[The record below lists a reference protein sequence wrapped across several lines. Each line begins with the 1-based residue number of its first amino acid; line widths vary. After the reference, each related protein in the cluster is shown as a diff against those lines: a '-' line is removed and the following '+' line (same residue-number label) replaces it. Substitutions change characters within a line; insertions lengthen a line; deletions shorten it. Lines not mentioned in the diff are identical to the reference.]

1 MEENKTFWNKT
12 AAELTVK
19 DQLVVSLALP
29 IIVVGGMVVTGAAF
43 SAWDK
48 ASDKFKKIRSN
59 RNNKNTEA

>member
-19 DQLVVSLALP
+19 DQLVVSLAVP
-29 IIVVGGMVVTGAAF
+29 IIMFGGVVVTGVAF

-48 ASDKFKKIRSN
+48 ATDKFQKIRSN
-59 RNNKNTEA
+59 RKNKNTEA

>member
-19 DQLVVSLALP
+19 DQLVVSLAVP
-29 IIVVGGMVVTGAAF
+29 IIMFGGVVVTGVAF

-48 ASDKFKKIRSN
+48 ATDKFQEFRSN
-59 RNNKNTEA
+59 RKNKNTEA